1 MVRCL
6 PAGYASTAVVNNEL
20 LREDAMQIT
29 ARNKLEGTVTSIK
42 LGGVMAEVVVRV
54 GDNEIVSVVTRT
66 SAEELELTEGDRV
79 TAIIKSTEVML
90 AR

>member
-1 MVRCL
+1 
-6 PAGYASTAVVNNEL
+6 
-20 LREDAMQIT
+20 MQIS
-29 ARNKLEGTVTSIK
+29 ARNKLEGTVASIK

-54 GDNEIVSVVTRT
+54 GEHEIVSVVTRT
-66 SAEELELTEGDRV
+66 SVEELGLAEGDAV

>member
-1 MVRCL
+1 
-6 PAGYASTAVVNNEL
+6 
-20 LREDAMQIT
+20 MQIS

-54 GDNEIVSVVTRT
+54 GENEIVSVVTRQAQRSSVSPKAT
-66 SAEELELTEGDRV
+66 RYG
-79 TAIIKSTEVML
+79 IIKSTEVML

>member
-1 MVRCL
+1 
-6 PAGYASTAVVNNEL
+6 
-20 LREDAMQIT
+20 MQIS
-29 ARNKLEGTVTSIK
+29 ARNKLEGTVASIK

-54 GDNEIVSVVTRT
+54 GELEIVSVVTRT
-66 SAEELELTEGDRV
+66 SVEELGLAEGDSV

>member
-1 MVRCL
+1 
-6 PAGYASTAVVNNEL
+6 
-20 LREDAMQIT
+20 MQIS

-42 LGGVMAEVVVRV
+42 LGGVMAEVVVRI
-54 GDNEIVSVVTRT
+54 GGNEIVSVVTRT
-66 SAEELELTEGDRV
+66 SVEELGLAEGDSV